1 VAVRVCFGTLIAFIA
16 YMVLSSTGPAL
27 ASSYNFVAPV
37 IGTVLGVSLGSET
50 VTRDEW
56 LAAAVVVV
64 GVTAVVA
71 GRGRRRRASDRRS
84 PRAHTPSR
92 RPRPDRADRP

>member
-1 VAVRVCFGTLIAFIA
+1 VAVRVCFGTLIAFTA

-50 VTRDEW
+50 VTRDEM
-56 LAAAVVVV
+56 AR
-64 GVTAVVA
+64 GSRRRR
-71 GRGRRRRASDRRS
+71 GRDGGRRRAWQAPARE
-84 PRAHTPSR
+84 
-92 RPRPDRADRP
+92 

>member
-1 VAVRVCFGTLIAFIA
+1 VAVRVCFGTLIAFTA

-56 LAAAVVVV
+56 LAAAVVAAAARLHRLRLT
-64 GVTAVVA
+64 GT
-71 GRGRRRRASDRRS
+71 S
-84 PRAHTPSR
+84 PPRNGSR
-92 RPRPDRADRP
+92 